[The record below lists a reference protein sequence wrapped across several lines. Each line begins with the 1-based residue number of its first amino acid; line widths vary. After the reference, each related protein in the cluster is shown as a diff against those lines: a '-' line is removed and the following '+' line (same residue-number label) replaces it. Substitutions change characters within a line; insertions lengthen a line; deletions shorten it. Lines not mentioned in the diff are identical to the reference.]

1 MEFKNDIQFAKQL
14 DQRFADI
21 TRRED
26 FYIPQKKEKEVL
38 YFTGNS
44 LGLQPKT
51 AQKYLL
57 QEVEK
62 WKLHGVEGHFGIKE
76 QWYDYHKILRK
87 PLANLVGAKPEEVVA
102 MNSLTVNLHLLM
114 ASFYQ
119 PKGRRSKILMEA
131 SAFPSDQYVAESQS
145 RFHYLDPD
153 KNIVEFC
160 PKNGKHT
167 LNTADMVA
175 QIRSLGD
182 ELAIVLLGG
191 VNYYTGQFF
200 DIKPITEAAHE
211 VGAIVGLDLAHTVG
225 NLPLSLHAWQ
235 VDFATWCSYKYLN
248 SSPGGISGVF
258 VHQKHHQNP
267 ELPRLTGWWGYEEK
281 TRFQMKKGFVP
292 EPDVDAWQMSNAPI
306 LLLAVHRAALE
317 MFEEVG
323 GVAALRE
330 KSKVLTAFLE
340 YVIKETSQATQ
351 YPIEIITPSNPE
363 ERGCQLSLLVRQEG
377 RKLFEFL
384 EENGVIGDWRE
395 PDVIR
400 IAPAPLYNTF
410 EDVYQFGEL
419 LHQAITT
426 LVDYAKG

>member
-1 MEFKNDIQFAKQL
+1 MEFKNDIQFAQEL
-14 DQRFADI
+14 DQRFASL

-26 FYIPQKKEKEVL
+26 FYIPQKKGKEVL

-119 PKGRRSKILMEA
+119 PQGKRNKILMEA
-131 SAFPSDQYVAESQS
+131 AAFPSDQYVAESQS
-145 RFHYLDPD
+145 RFHHLDPD
-153 KNIVEFC
+153 NNIVEFT
-160 PKNGKHT
+160 PKNGSHT

-175 QIRSLGD
+175 QIHSLGD
-182 ELAIVLLGG
+182 ELAIILLGG

-200 DIKPITEAAHE
+200 DIKAITEAAHE
-211 VGAIVGLDLAHTVG
+211 VGAVVGIDLAHTVG
-225 NLPLSLHAWQ
+225 NLPLSLHEWQ

-292 EPDVDAWQMSNAPI
+292 EPNIDAWQMSNAPI

-340 YVIKETSQATQ
+340 YVVKETSRATQ
-351 YPIEIITPSNPE
+351 YPIEIITPAKPE
-363 ERGCQLSLLVRQEG
+363 ERGCQLSLLVKQEG

-395 PDVIR
+395 PNVIR
-400 IAPAPLYNTF
+400 IAPTPLYNTF
-410 EDVYQFGEL
+410 EDVYHFGVL
-419 LHQAITT
+419 LHQAIGT
-426 LVDYAKG
+426 LVDYARQ